1 MLDSDKIRDIEKEK
15 RENTKEEINE
25 PSKVKKAVSVIIVQ
39 LIIAFVLV
47 VALFLLKTFKEDEF
61 IQIKDYY
68 NSSEYFLIKEEE
80 GIIIIE

>member
-1 MLDSDKIRDIEKEK
+1 MLDSEKIRDIEKEK

-61 IQIKDYY
+61 
-68 NSSEYFLIKEEE
+68 N
-80 GIIIIE
+80 